1 MAEEQE
7 RLIDAACALDGKII
21 SKVSDRAPAEDDV
34 PEDATEVP
42 GVRRHC
48 AERFPS
54 KRKQD
59 RFNAVRDVQCAT

>member
-7 RLIDAACALDGKII
+7 RLIDAALALDGKII
-21 SKVSDRAPAEDDV
+21 SKVSSRAPSEDV

-42 GVRRHC
+42 GARRHGT
-48 AERFPS
+48 ERFPS

-59 RFNAVRDVQCAT
+59 